1 MFHPDKPHQAA
12 LQHKLEGQKE
22 MKGTAESLDENWL
35 ISGSAHPGKTD
46 SSSAE
51 RFSIKSQLGPNIPAI
66 LLNAFLLRDT
76 VPL

>member
-12 LQHKLEGQKE
+12 LQHKLQGQKE
-22 MKGTAESLDENWL
+22 MKGTAESLDETRL
-35 ISGSAHPGKTD
+35 ISGSVEKTD

-51 RFSIKSQLGPNIPAI
+51 RFSIKSQLGPNISAI
-66 LLNAFLLRDT
+66 LLNAFLHCDT

>member
-1 MFHPDKPHQAA
+1 MFHPDKPDQAA

-22 MKGTAESLDENWL
+22 MKGTAESLDENRL
-35 ISGSAHPGKTD
+35 ISGSVHPGKTD

-51 RFSIKSQLGPNIPAI
+51 SQLGPNISAI